1 MPNGVIYYNGVVPGS
16 IAYLSCDEG
25 YSSNEDTVNRTC
37 LTNDTWSEIFRRCVA
52 LPSSSASSTLTTGGS
67 IALSI
72 VLTFFVALALGILI
86 ALLALL
92 LFKKSCVK
100 SFDPASNSHQMDAV
114 QNEYAG
120 DVKKND
126 HVVIESSFQD
136 TDTAVTVE
144 VNTMMGGQ

>member
-92 LFKKSCVK
+92 LFKKSRVK

-126 HVVIESSFQD
+126 HVVLESSFQD